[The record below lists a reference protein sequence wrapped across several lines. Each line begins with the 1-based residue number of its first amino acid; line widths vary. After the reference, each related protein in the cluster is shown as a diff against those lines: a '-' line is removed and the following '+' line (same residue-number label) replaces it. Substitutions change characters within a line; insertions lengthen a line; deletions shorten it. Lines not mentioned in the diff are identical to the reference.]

1 MAENDG
7 RRRERI
13 LVEIRK
19 TGMRVRL
26 VRLAGWRTH
35 SPQNAEDLVQTPSA
49 KVYNLRDSPCDRDGT
64 VSSFKAGRQQISQA
78 LGRPGS
84 RAERGEGQRRTC
96 ARTRAQGLT
105 RSPSARRSPQD
116 GMTINRQA
124 FVTRT

>member
-35 SPQNAEDLVQTPSA
+35 SPQDAEDLVQTALA
-49 KVYNLRDSPCDRDGT
+49 KGLNVQDSPWDPDGT
-64 VSSFKAGRQQISQA
+64 VSL
-78 LGRPGS
+78 LG
-84 RAERGEGQRRTC
+84 T
-96 ARTRAQGLT
+96 
-105 RSPSARRSPQD
+105 
-116 GMTINRQA
+116 
-124 FVTRT
+124 